1 MPPKKITQPTVVI
14 TDHEGKNYSLKF
26 TTPDET
32 SVMRPLFYGNSP
44 IRGIVTN
51 ETINGNPIIIV
62 NVNLQKYMIP
72 SNIAIINK
80 LTRFAAGKYAKPP
93 LTLDLG
99 IDNAEISRLTAE
111 SGKLKIGLDRAASGR
126 DYVSSEWLAK
136 IKFTETMFSFYT
148 DAYGNNLRL
157 FEFLDENF
165 KEIMDLDPTH
175 PTDITL
181 KGISY
186 GAIYASE
193 KRVKYAGMD
202 YSASSIG
209 GAHFGAILEASD
221 APPPSPMATASSTPH
236 RTILD
241 DVCKQ
246 IISKSKD
253 PANKRLK
260 KFFGYNK
267 DENDETVLKQKILYK
282 MKAVDYDFTLVKGWG
297 ANLGEIY
304 GVFDVNNPTDQ
315 QELSKITSLVMETL
329 VKATLYLNQNRKHI
343 LIPDE
348 MITLTLYTLARVPV
362 PFTVTIDKN
371 SIVFKSRSS
380 YLRPQPTPGTS
391 LVSLDAIYKLLVN
404 GITLDYQSNMV
415 DVLLAKSSIS
425 VVKTPNAGY
434 HYDTGIINTEIP
446 EDDTHTSLVEA
457 ANYTDYLSRLLKIR
471 GGTGLKVDTTQ
482 IRVDLMALLMSS
494 GAGPNFKQLL
504 EHHKVQVN
512 AGFMEFLLSRP
523 DDKISELLDEVRSR
537 VTTLSEPGDKT
548 KTKVSIYVSP
558 NVSIDAITTPDK
570 PDWNMRKFSIP
581 PKECVSIRMINNAN
595 KKSRHAEKPK
605 DNEEVKA
612 AEKPKDNEE
621 VKAAEKPKAASDSDY
636 YSDYYSDSDS
646 DSDSDYDY
654 GYDPYAGHDD
664 GISEFGWKE
673 EHPDFYND
681 MYGMVEFIQQ
691 ESFFPPSPPSPLFN
705 GSPSEFMRIPKS
717 PPRPDSTFGSPRP
730 DSMFGSPRPDSTF
743 GSPYQDFTVGSPHP
757 DFTVGSPHPD
767 SMFGDSEWK
776 ADPQPNER
784 KGGKS
789 TRKTRHKITKR
800 NPRKPKRNK
809 TRKRKPLN
817 NTRTKPKR

>member
-1 MPPKKITQPTVVI
+1 MPPKKPNIVI
-14 TDHEGKNYSLKF
+14 IEDHEGKKYNLEF

-44 IRGIVTN
+44 IRGIVT
-51 ETINGNPIIIV
+51 EKTINGNPIVKV
-62 NVNLQKYMIP
+62 NKNLEEIMNSSK
-72 SNIAIINK
+72 NINIINE

-99 IDNAEISRLTAE
+99 IDDTEISRLTTE
-111 SGKLKIGLDRAASGR
+111 SDKLMVKLNAAARGT
-126 DYVSSEWLAK
+126 YVGSEWFNK
-136 IKFTETMFSFYT
+136 INFTKTMFSFYT
-148 DAYGNNLRL
+148 DAYDNKFRL

-165 KEIMDLDPTH
+165 KAIMDLDPRST
-175 PTDITL
+175 TDITL

-193 KRVKYAGMD
+193 QRVKNADMA

-209 GAHFGAILEASD
+209 GAHFGDILAASD
-221 APPPSPMATASSTPH
+221 TISAAPSSHVATASSTPH

-241 DVCKQ
+241 DVCLQ
-246 IISKSKD
+246 IISD
-253 PANKRLK
+253 PNPANKRLK

-267 DENDETVLKQKILYK
+267 DEDVTVLKQKILYK
-282 MKAVDYDFTLVKGWG
+282 MKAVDFDFTLVKGWDDPS
-297 ANLGEIY
+297 GEIY
-304 GVFDVNNPTDQ
+304 GVFDVTKKTDQ
-315 QELSKITSLVMETL
+315 TELSNITSLVMETM
-329 VKATLYLNQNRKHI
+329 VKATLYLNQNRKRI

-348 MITLTLYTLARVPV
+348 NLTLTLYTLSGVK
-362 PFTVTIDKN
+362 FTVQIDKN

-425 VVKTPNAGY
+425 VVKTPNAGTFQY
-434 HYDTGIINTEIP
+434 HDDTGIIDTEIP

-471 GGTGLKVDTTQ
+471 GGIGVKVDTTQ

-570 PDWNMRKFSIP
+570 PDWNMSKFSIP
-581 PKECVSIRMINNAN
+581 PKECVSIRMKNNAN

-621 VKAAEKPKAASDSDY
+621 VKAASDSDY

-654 GYDPYAGHDD
+654 GYDPYPYAGHDD

-673 EHPDFYND
+673 EHPDFYKETD
-681 MYGMVEFIQQ
+681 EMVRGIEQFP
-691 ESFFPPSPPSPLFN
+691 FFPSSPVSLNPPSGFMARSE
-705 GSPSEFMRIPKS
+705 SPFLPPPSGFMSYEETP
-717 PPRPDSTFGSPRP
+717 
-730 DSMFGSPRPDSTF
+730 
-743 GSPYQDFTVGSPHP
+743 QD
-757 DFTVGSPHPD
+757 
-767 SMFGDSEWK
+767 
-776 ADPQPNER
+776 R

-809 TRKRKPLN
+809 TRRRKPLN
-817 NTRTKPKR
+817 NTRTKSKR